1 MIKSLSSYYI
11 TVPFVS
17 PLTSA
22 TAISY
27 TVKLYV
33 WSGLKTA
40 VPVTAD
46 YEITKVNL
54 ANSIGYDKLNIAR
67 LLNDFITFNPNI
79 NITTGLI
86 SANNQ
91 KWCRYEIFYTT
102 IDPAD
107 DDVAQLGYTD
117 LLLKGYGYGNEGE
130 NPQTPTNRLLI
141 PVGRYKVNRTSIF
154 TAPIKLNEV

>member
-22 TAISY
+22 TCTSY

-33 WSGLKTA
+33 WSGEKA
-40 VPVTAD
+40 SVPATSD
-46 YEITKVNL
+46 YEITKINL
-54 ANSIGYDKLNIAR
+54 TSSIGDDKLNIAR
-67 LLNDFITFNPNI
+67 LLNDFIEFNPNI
-79 NITTGLI
+79 NVVTGLI

-91 KWCRYEIFYTT
+91 KWCRWEVYYTT
-102 IDPAD
+102 DDVAD
-107 DDVAQLGYTD
+107 DGVAQLGTTD

-141 PVGRYKVNRTSIF
+141 PVGRYKVNRNSIF
-154 TAPIKLNEV
+154 TAPIKLEEI

>member
-22 TAISY
+22 TATSY

-40 VPVTAD
+40 VPIESD
-46 YEITKVNL
+46 YEITKINI
-54 ANSIGYDKLNIAR
+54 ASSIGDDKLNIAR
-67 LLNDFITFNPNI
+67 LLNDFIEFNPNL
-79 NITTGLI
+79 NEVTGLI

-91 KWCRYEIFYTT
+91 KWCKWEVYYTT
-102 IDPAD
+102 DDIAD
-107 DDVAQLGYTD
+107 DGVAQLENTK

-130 NPQTPTNRLLI
+130 NPQPNSNRLLI
-141 PVGRYKVNRTSIF
+141 TSGRYKVNRTSIF